1 MAKSAGERAIL
12 KEEKREE
19 REKKRRIEQANKM
32 LIPVSKKTNLSLGII
47 SFDPEGTFR
56 LTDKRWM
63 KVFEADG
70 DVSNLM
76 ANMKNLSGRIRMT
89 MHLGADSGRETCHIS
104 LMETGEI
111 YEEVRQQMKRDEE
124 VLRKELSLRALS
136 VDEVMNQVSSNNLKD
151 IRFSYASYVRGNKD
165 WKKECFA
172 ETTEGED
179 FFVMNRNFGECF
191 VALSYPSI
199 IPTDLISRLK
209 ELGCQMMVSLDLN
222 ALTLEEQSDFT
233 RAIEKRYNV
242 KIPENMEEDYIN
254 VSLALGIICDSDDAR
269 KIVEQ
274 TVVSLYANAGVM
286 LAPAY
291 HTQTKVFE
299 SMLSLG
305 LIDAKTMRNLRVDVA
320 RGLLGGECDAD
331 AKIEIRADEGV

>member
-12 KEEKREE
+12 KEEKREK

-70 DVSNLM
+70 DVCNLM
-76 ANMKNLSGRIRMT
+76 EIMRNLLGRIRMT
-89 MHLGADSGRETCHIS
+89 MHLGADSGRDICHVS

-124 VLRKELSLRALS
+124 ILRKELSLRAMS
-136 VDEVMNQVSSNNLKD
+136 VDEVMNQISSNSFKD

-165 WKKECFA
+165 WKKECFV
-172 ETTEGED
+172 ESTKKED
-179 FFVMNRNFGECF
+179 SFVMNRNYGECF

-199 IPTDLISRLK
+199 IQADLIGRLR
-209 ELGCQMMVSLDLN
+209 ESGCRMIVGLDLN
-222 ALTLEEQSDFT
+222 ALTSEEQKDFT

-274 TVVSLYANAGVM
+274 TIVSLYANAGVM

-291 HTQTKVFE
+291 HMQTKVLE

-305 LIDAKTMRNLRVDVA
+305 LLDAKTMRNIKLDVA
-320 RGLLGGECDAD
+320 RGLLGGESDAD
-331 AKIEIRADEGV
+331 AKIEIRTDEGV

>member
-12 KEEKREE
+12 KEQKREE

-56 LTDKRWM
+56 LTDKRWI

-70 DVSNLM
+70 DVCNLM
-76 ANMKNLSGRIRMT
+76 ANMKNLSGRIRVT
-89 MHLGADSGRETCHIS
+89 LHLGADSGRDSCHIT
-104 LMETGEI
+104 LMEIGEI
-111 YEEVRQQMKRDEE
+111 YEEVRQQMKSDEE
-124 VLRKELSLRALS
+124 VLRKEISLKPLS
-136 VDEVMNQVSSNNLKD
+136 VDEVMNRISSNHFKD

-172 ETTEGED
+172 EVTEKSDSVIVDRNYGES
-179 FFVMNRNFGECF
+179 FI
-191 VALSYPSI
+191 ALSYPSI
-199 IPTDLISRLK
+199 MKTDLISRLR
-209 ELGCQMMVSLDLN
+209 EIGCQMSIFLDLN
-222 ALTLEEQSDFT
+222 ALTSEEQKDFT

-242 KIPENMEEDYIN
+242 KIPENMDEDYIN
-254 VSLALGIICDSDDAR
+254 VSLALSMICDSDDAR

-274 TVVSLYANAGVM
+274 TVVSLYENAGVM

-291 HTQTKVFE
+291 HMQKKVFE
-299 SMLSLG
+299 SIESFG
-305 LIDAKTMRNLRVDVA
+305 LMDAKTMRNVTSEVA
-320 RGLLGGECDAD
+320 KGLMGGESDAD
-331 AKIEIRADEGV
+331 AKIKIRADEGV

>member
-76 ANMKNLSGRIRMT
+76 ANIKNLSGRIRMT

-124 VLRKELSLRALS
+124 VLRKELSLRAMS
-136 VDEVMNQVSSNNLKD
+136 VDEVMNQISSNSFKD

-172 ETTEGED
+172 ESVEKED
-179 FFVMNRNFGECF
+179 SFVMNRNFGECF
-191 VALSYPSI
+191 IALSYPFI
-199 IPTDLISRLK
+199 LKTDLISRLK

-222 ALTLEEQSDFT
+222 ALTSEEQSDFT

-291 HTQTKVFE
+291 HTQTKVLE

-320 RGLLGGECDAD
+320 RGLLGGERDAD
-331 AKIEIRADEGV
+331 AKIKIRADEGV

>member
-12 KEEKREE
+12 KEEKREK

-70 DVSNLM
+70 DVCNLM
-76 ANMKNLSGRIRMT
+76 EIMRNLLGRIRMT
-89 MHLGADSGRETCHIS
+89 MHL
-104 LMETGEI
+104 GEI

-124 VLRKELSLRALS
+124 ILRKELSLRAMS
-136 VDEVMNQVSSNNLKD
+136 VDEVMNQISSNSFKD

-165 WKKECFA
+165 WKKECFV
-172 ETTEGED
+172 ESTKKED
-179 FFVMNRNFGECF
+179 SFVMNRNYGECF

-199 IPTDLISRLK
+199 IQADLIGRLR
-209 ELGCQMMVSLDLN
+209 ESGCRMIVGLDLN
-222 ALTLEEQSDFT
+222 ALTSEEQKDFT

-274 TVVSLYANAGVM
+274 TIVSLYANAGVM

-291 HTQTKVFE
+291 HMQTKVLE

-305 LIDAKTMRNLRVDVA
+305 LLDAKTMRNIKLDVA
-320 RGLLGGECDAD
+320 RGLLGGESDAD
-331 AKIEIRADEGV
+331 AKIEIRTDEGV

>member
-56 LTDKRWM
+56 LADKRWM

-76 ANMKNLSGRIRMT
+76 ANMKNLSGRIRIT
-89 MHLGADSGRETCHIS
+89 MHLGADCGRETCHIS

-124 VLRKELSLRALS
+124 VLRKELSLRAMS
-136 VDEVMNQVSSNNLKD
+136 VDEVMNQISSNSLKD

-172 ETTEGED
+172 ESVEKED
-179 FFVMNRNFGECF
+179 SFVMNRNFGECF
-191 VALSYPSI
+191 IALSYPSI
-199 IPTDLISRLK
+199 LKTDLISRLK

-222 ALTLEEQSDFT
+222 ALTSEEQSDFT

-305 LIDAKTMRNLRVDVA
+305 LKDAKTMRNLRVDVA
-320 RGLLGGECDAD
+320 RGLLGGEHDAD